1 MCLEIHNIFVRAAAL
16 RAIFASSVLCTG
28 IVALLAMLLAAPAQA
43 QPPVGPTDVAAAEK
57 IGVTLY
63 QASGLHGKIPMKKV
77 YKVDPSG
84 DTGSYV
90 LEFASANMNTKMDFQ
105 AKFVVPAGMVFKS
118 FEVFMFNGNVN
129 VTPGSADSWDGQTII
144 DKVTVSPWNMNHVL
158 EQCIAQ
164 LTNPDG
170 TFKDSATFDLQADVT
185 ELVRGKGIAAF
196 PNAPPGSASSYSAQ
210 VKPRTRVVAYI
221 VEESRKSEDSRE
233 IKRLSSDRPAAR
245 LPGSPSARPGR
256 PAPSRDTGS
265 GASGAKPKFD
275 AQVLPARP
283 RMPQPPSSGVLSGG
297 SSRTAAKEQFDRKK
311 PHVNVP

>member
-1 MCLEIHNIFVRAAAL
+1 MCLKTHNIFASGVVL
-16 RAIFASSVLCTG
+16 RALFAPSALLNG
-28 IVALLAMLLAAPAQA
+28 LVAMLAMLLAAPAQA
-43 QPPVGPTDVAAAEK
+43 QPPVGPTGVATAEK
-57 IGVTLY
+57 VGVTLY
-63 QASGLHGKIPMKKV
+63 QASGLHGRVPIKKV

-90 LEFASANMNTKMDFQ
+90 LEFASANMNTKMEFE

-118 FEVFMFNGNVN
+118 FELGTFNGPIQ
-129 VTPGSADSWDGQTII
+129 VTPASADSWDGQTII

-158 EQCIAQ
+158 EQCIAH

-170 TFKDSATFDLQADVT
+170 TFKDSATFDLEAGLT
-185 ELVRGKGIAAF
+185 EYVRGKGIATF
-196 PNAPPGSASSYSAQ
+196 PNAPPGGASSDSAQ
-210 VKPRTRVVAYI
+210 VKPRTRVVAYL
-221 VEESRKSEDSRE
+221 VEESRKSEGSRE
-233 IKRLSSDRPAAR
+233 IKRLSSDRPAVR

-275 AQVLPARP
+275 VQVLPGRS
-283 RMPQPPSSGVLSGG
+283 RLPQSASAGRLSGG
-297 SSRTAAKEQFDRKK
+297 STPAAAKETFQRKK